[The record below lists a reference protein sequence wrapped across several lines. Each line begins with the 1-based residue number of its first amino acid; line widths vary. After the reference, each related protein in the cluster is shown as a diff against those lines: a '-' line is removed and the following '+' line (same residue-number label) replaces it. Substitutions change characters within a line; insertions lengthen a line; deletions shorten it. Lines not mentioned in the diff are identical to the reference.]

1 MGMGA
6 TEVTTAYRERA
17 AQQMPNAPFQR
28 IILRAVVDRQ
38 IDADFGNFHIT
49 HDAVS
54 GNIELAVVVGRC
66 SLQALLAVGCCCAG
80 DKGVVVGIGKLLC
93 FEKIAVI
100 RLLHNLLVGGV
111 NLGGILLVDII
122 TYNRIQ
128 SQPQRQQERH
138 DRQSDCDTLLLRKE
152 PSFFGIAPED

>member
-1 MGMGA
+1 MIN
-6 TEVTTAYRERA
+6 R
-17 AQQMPNAPFQR
+17 QR
-28 IILRAVVDRQ
+28 YGYFWNV
-38 IDADFGNFHIT
+38 HIT

-80 DKGVVVGIGKLLC
+80 DKGMVVGIGKLLC
-93 FEKIAVI
+93 FEKFAVI
-100 RLLHNLLVGGV
+100 RLLHNLLISSV
-111 NLGGILLVDII
+111 NLGGILLVYII

-138 DRQSDCDTLLLRKE
+138 DRQSDCDTLLLRME
-152 PSFFGIAPED
+152 PSFLGKAPEE